1 MNIPGT
7 NLSNSRIHSR
17 GFTLIELMIVVVIIG
32 ALAAVAFPSYR
43 RSVLNSNRTVAKG
56 VLGELSSR
64 QETFRSDRKR
74 YAASFEELGY
84 TTGDDDTLYLTPD
97 GTLTAATSSETI
109 YEIMLVDPEALSY
122 TLNAEP
128 TESQADDSRCGTLGL
143 NETGQR
149 TASGSAGAACW
160 KR

>member
-1 MNIPGT
+1 MNGMKSST
-7 NLSNSRIHSR
+7 ARSL

-43 RSVLNSNRTVAKG
+43 RSVLNSNRAVAKG
-56 VLGELSSR
+56 MLGELSSR

-74 YAASFEELGY
+74 YAATFAELGY
-84 TTGDDDTLYLTPD
+84 TADDDDTLYLTPD
-97 GTLTAATSSETI
+97 RALTAAASGDSI
-109 YEIMLVDPEALSY
+109 YRIALVDPEALTY
-122 TLNAEP
+122 TLNATP
-128 TESQADDSRCGTLGL
+128 IQSQADDSRCGTLGL
-143 NETGQR
+143 SETGQR